1 MIPLHKASARVLS
14 IQFMKPLKRKYPIS
28 EDLISENHETM
39 NDSRDALKND
49 PTKEL
54 IQLLREDSERQ
65 AKNNEMFLQLMQS
78 MVFNN
83 IQVGNTVFQQTTLS
97 QHPVS
102 VVINLDFSKEHPPYP
117 DTPVFHQQRHGMSRQ
132 IITSSPNITGNLS
145 NEHHGRFFLADLSDP
160 HL

>member
-14 IQFMKPLKRKYPIS
+14 IQFMKPLKRKYPIF

-65 AKNNEMFLQLMQS
+65 AKNNEMFLQLMQ
-78 MVFNN
+78 
-83 IQVGNTVFQQTTLS
+83 I
-97 QHPVS
+97 
-102 VVINLDFSKEHPPYP
+102 
-117 DTPVFHQQRHGMSRQ
+117 
-132 IITSSPNITGNLS
+132 
-145 NEHHGRFFLADLSDP
+145 
-160 HL
+160 